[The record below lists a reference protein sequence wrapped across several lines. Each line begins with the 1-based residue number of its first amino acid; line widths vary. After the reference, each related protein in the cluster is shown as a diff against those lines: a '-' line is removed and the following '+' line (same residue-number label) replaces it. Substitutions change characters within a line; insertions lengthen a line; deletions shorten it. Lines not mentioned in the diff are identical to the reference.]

1 MNIMSNLKNRVTLI
15 VAVLLVVVGLGL
27 VINKKNMES
36 PYSVVYLATGEVYVG
51 QLSTLPD
58 FELKNAYILQVTKDA
73 TDPAKNNFQ
82 ITPVSDALWAP
93 ESLHLVKKNIVFY
106 GRLEKTSK
114 IAETI
119 AAKAVK

>member
-1 MNIMSNLKNRVTLI
+1 MSNLKNRVTLI

>member
-1 MNIMSNLKNRVTLI
+1 MVVT
-15 VAVLLVVVGLGL
+15 VLVVVALGFL
-27 VINKKNMES
+27 INKKAS
-36 PYSVVYLATGEVYVG
+36 DSGYSVVYLATGEVYVG
-51 QLSTLPD
+51 QLSTFPD
-58 FELKNAYILQVTKDA
+58 FQLKNAYILQVTKDA

-106 GRLEKTSK
+106 GALKKTSK

-119 AAKAVK
+119 AAKAK